1 MTYDTWM
8 KSRPII
14 ISYEFKWKQEN
25 SRGSKVL
32 VHIIHSGQTHAI
44 EFHHLRVHRALIRM
58 LQGYYDSVTIEIY

>member
-1 MTYDTWM
+1 MT
-8 KSRPII
+8 SRPII

-32 VHIIHSGQTHAI
+32 VHTCIVHSGQTHAI